1 MRAYCDINEQNIV
14 AITTL
19 AALKLLSADM
29 NMKSIPRTVWIIP
42 AVLLVIA
49 VWRLPYGY
57 YTFVRIVVCGI
68 AAFIATAGFRGQI
81 WAFAWPTLLLAIA
94 VLFNP
99 FVAIYLNRASWFYLD
114 LGTAAAF
121 LIHLFMV
128 RQKST

>member
-1 MRAYCDINEQNIV
+1 MRAYCDIIEQNIV

-57 YTFVRIVVCGI
+57 YTFVRIVVCRY
-68 AAFIATAGFRGQI
+68 RGVHSDRRI
-81 WAFAWPTLLLAIA
+81 
-94 VLFNP
+94 
-99 FVAIYLNRASWFYLD
+99 
-114 LGTAAAF
+114 
-121 LIHLFMV
+121 
-128 RQKST
+128 